1 LTVRAALARENQSVP
16 EPSLRVPSVRS
27 LLPWL
32 IAGGIVRIVLA
43 PFTSHPYDMAAW
55 MTHQL
60 RPFNAGLSPFFNWK
74 YSAPMLAVLLLTYLP
89 AHGTTA
95 LLHVPQV
102 LAQQF
107 WIKTPFIAADL
118 ILAVVLGRCVWYVTR
133 KRSAARRASILWLF
147 NPVAIFFTAVHGQVD
162 ALSASLLLIAVLSLL
177 RSSESKALASAL
189 AAGVAKYAGFVLV
202 PFIAIR
208 LLHGTDSK
216 WATLVKTTG
225 ACVVVVGIAFAP
237 GILVNGGLLG
247 GLKSSIGSGREPS
260 LWSIW
265 GSLWRAETREV
276 VRAWVILWGAWYVLL
291 MWRFARSPGQLS
303 DPLSLVRAASSAL
316 AMLIA
321 LDPVANPQFVLW
333 VMPLALLL
341 AFADQSSLRLA
352 LIVAIGLLNL
362 VTLFT
367 LLDPTVWFLN
377 AIPNV
382 NVDVGLLTR
391 TYHPDIARLTG
402 AAYAI
407 SLIAMAAAD
416 AMRLGP
422 STPGEHVISPAWHWA
437 GRLAIAQ
444 GVGVAIVFA
453 LVVLQPALM
462 ERYGDA
468 PAYPV
473 DLDLVNSFPADHV
486 AWVGNNLR
494 ANWSDQVSSFA
505 EGDLDQASVE
515 VAAPNE
521 HHPVVTMTS
530 AVSAASIGQQGVA
543 EYVTL
548 PYVGDLLRIE
558 LLLGNPSLGLKAT
571 PSPTVRVFRGSDPG
585 RDVEVTVS
593 PGRIVTRGWFV
604 LRVEPRDHLLV
615 RSFTVEIS
623 APDGSGW
630 VWNGAGRGEGVAGIS
645 VLGSDSDVGDRWIK
659 GWAVPRNLTFDGG
672 QIGLTPDNHLE
683 ELHSLRDSA
692 SLTGVSFRVSR
703 LLSRSRPLVSLRL
716 DIRQHGD
723 LPPFRLAGI
732 GAASIAYLALVALLT
747 VTVTRLGVRRI
758 DSRFG
763 PYEGQP
769 HRPASD

>member
-1 LTVRAALARENQSVP
+1 M
-16 EPSLRVPSVRS
+16 PSVRS

-32 IAGGIVRIVLA
+32 AAGGIIRIVLA

-55 MTHQL
+55 MAHQL
-60 RPFNAGLSPFFNWK
+60 RPFDAGLNPFFNWK
-74 YSAPMLAVLLLTYLP
+74 YSAPMLAVFLLTYLP

-95 LLHVPQV
+95 LFHVPQI

-118 ILAVVLGRCVWYVTR
+118 VLAVVLGRCVWCVTR
-133 KRSAARRASILWLF
+133 KRSAARLASIIWVF

-162 ALSASLLLIAVLSLL
+162 ALSAALLLIAVLSLF
-177 RSSESKALASAL
+177 RGSESKALASAL
-189 AAGVAKYAGFVLV
+189 GAGVAKYAGFVLV

-208 LLHGTDSK
+208 TLHSTDSK

-247 GLKSSIGSGREPS
+247 GLKSSIATGPEPS
-260 LWSIW
+260 PWSIW
-265 GSLWRAETREV
+265 GSPWRAETREV
-276 VRAWVILWGAWYVLL
+276 VRAWVILWVAWYVLL
-291 MWRFARSPGQLS
+291 MWRFARSPARLS
-303 DPLSLVRAASSAL
+303 DPLSLVRAATSAL

-321 LDPVANPQFVLW
+321 LDPMANPQFVLW

-352 LIVAIGLLNL
+352 VIVAIGLLNL
-362 VTLFT
+362 VTLFA

-382 NVDVGLLTR
+382 SVDVGWLAR
-391 TYHPDIARLTG
+391 TYHPGTARLTG

-407 SLIAMAAAD
+407 SLMAMAAKD

-422 STPGEHVISPAWHWA
+422 GRRGEHVISRAWHWA

-462 ERYGDA
+462 ARYGDA
-468 PAYPV
+468 PTYPV

-486 AWVGNNLR
+486 KWVGNNLQ

-505 EGDLDQASVE
+505 EGNLAQASVE
-515 VAAPNE
+515 VVAQAE
-521 HHPVVTMTS
+521 HHPVVSMKSTAS
-530 AVSAASIGQQGVA
+530 AVSIGQQAVA

-548 PYVGDLLRIE
+548 PYVGHLLRIE
-558 LLLGNPSLGLKAT
+558 LLLGNPTLALQGT
-571 PSPTVRVFRGSDPG
+571 PLPVVRVFRGSDPM
-585 RDVEVTVS
+585 RDVEVIVS
-593 PGRIVTRGWFV
+593 PDRIVTRGWLTV
-604 LRVEPRDHLLV
+604 QVEPRDHLQV
-615 RSFTVEIS
+615 RSFTVEVS

-630 VWNGAGRGEGVAGIS
+630 VWNGADRGDGVAGIS
-645 VLGSDSDVGDRWIK
+645 VLEPDSDVGDRWIE
-659 GWAVPRNLTFDGG
+659 GWAVPRNSTLDGG
-672 QIGLTPDNHLE
+672 QIGLTPDNHLTE
-683 ELHSLRDSA
+683 IHSLGESA
-692 SLTGVSFRVSR
+692 SLSGVSFNVSR
-703 LLSRSRPLVSLRL
+703 LLSRSRPLVSLTL

-723 LPPFRLAGI
+723 LPPSRVAGI
-732 GAASIAYLALVALLT
+732 GAASIAYLVLVALLAM
-747 VTVTRLGVRRI
+747 TVTRLAVRGTH
-758 DSRFG
+758 SRFRAH
-763 PYEGQP
+763 ESQP
-769 HRPASD
+769 HPPAP